1 MKVATFYYSC
11 PEWTKNYLNVN
22 VNYITVIS
30 LRGTSGGRD
39 GPQSL
44 SWEGA
49 LVPRP
54 IRTAPDIIRKQ
65 IRTCLVKRNAPCI
78 HCHTT
83 KFNTSGVAKL
93 LRKCF
98 TCKILQRRRC
108 SGTRTLQYLT
118 TMHVHTYAP
127 SPESQVQSYRSVT
140 VVRIIGLMN
149 LWRSGC
155 LCKTMRF
162 LPARR
167 YTSAVLAIAL
177 CPSDPSVRPSQ
188 VVVVLSEMI
197 NRLDWLLAKI
207 FYPTLSWEMSVIF
220 WNNGAFLWNYVSN
233 SGFRN
238 ISPPQHVVHRQ
249 WCQHSLTDDHRQFI
263 TLSVHLCVQHVARVY
278 LRQLNL
284 VECVSLGVF
293 HIID

>member
-11 PEWTKNYLNVN
+11 PEWTKNHLNVN

-30 LRGTSGGRD
+30 LRGTSGGQD

-54 IRTAPDIIRKQ
+54 IRTAPDIICKQ

-98 TCKILQRRRC
+98 TCKIWQRRRC

-207 FYPTLSWEMSVIF
+207 FLSHLV
-220 WNNGAFLWNYVSN
+220 L
-233 SGFRN
+233 RN
-238 ISPPQHVVHRQ
+238 VG
-249 WCQHSLTDDHRQFI
+249 
-263 TLSVHLCVQHVARVY
+263 Y
-278 LRQLNL
+278 LLK
-284 VECVSLGVF
+284 
-293 HIID
+293 